1 MKKISSS
8 RYAMTAMTAVAVIAT
23 MATTS
28 CSKTEDLSG
37 GKGNVITTINASAGG
52 DDQTK
57 VYFTRGSGN
66 IFHVTWKTSD
76 NITVINDNANT
87 SAAYVYGGTDNAA
100 RGSFTGSLPAN
111 SGDQL
116 FAFYNQYGTVNAADN
131 SITVDLSNGST
142 SSSSF
147 WLVYPTMEES
157 TNAINNSLMY
167 AGATAGASGTIPFL
181 KFSNANAIVTLTFGS
196 VPDSFYYLT
205 LVCADG
211 GFPIAGK
218 ATAYVESGETKIK
231 WSDLIYGGYSI
242 HSPLYSP
249 LDFSYSHGNLVIPGT
264 YGPLYYLISVTA
276 LATATSVY
284 YINTSDKVS
293 LVAGK
298 SYGLSKTVSR
308 AAIVNSGG
316 AIDDNTKN
324 VWINQLPASNSTIKT
339 LISGAPASSQITLI
353 QANADA
359 ATPYGLDNNSK
370 LVAYIND
377 YSTALQDYMFM
388 KCTNLK
394 YVSLNN
400 VTALPLNAFA
410 GCASLEEIFLP
421 KVTALFSYVFS
432 ACPALK
438 KITFNSLITDTYNWS
453 TTLVFSST
461 TNPLQIDLVLKAGQT
476 DLGGGA
482 MSGSTFHGVTFKS
495 IKLVD

>member
-131 SITVDLSNGST
+131 SITVDYSNSGNP
-142 SSSSF
+142 SSSVWQVDPSNE
-147 WLVYPTMEES
+147 VSIYAT
-157 TNAINNSLMY
+157 NNSLMY
-167 AGATAGASGTIPFL
+167 ASATAGASGTIPLLNF
-181 KFSNANAIVTLTFGS
+181 KNANAIVKLTFGS
-196 VPDSFYYLT
+196 VTGDFNTLT
-205 LVCADG
+205 FVSGDG
-211 GFPIAGK
+211 GFPIKGK
-218 ATAYVESGETKIK
+218 ATVSVESGETKIK
-231 WSDLIYGGYSI
+231 WSDLTYGGFSL
-242 HSPLYSP
+242 SSGLSNF
-249 LDFSYSHGNLVIPGT
+249 DFTKSYGNVVIPGT
-264 YGPLYYLISVTA
+264 YGPLYYLISDDA

-298 SYGLSKTVSR
+298 SYGLSKTVAR

-316 AIDDNTKN
+316 TIDDDTKD
-324 VWINQLPASNSTIKT
+324 VWINQLPASSNNSELYPCLSNLWEYGK
-339 LISGAPASSQITLI
+339 ITLI
-353 QANADA
+353 QANTDA
-359 ATPYGLDNNSK
+359 TTATPLSDPFNGNTTSLY
-370 LVAYIND
+370 AYINN
-377 YSTALQDYMFM
+377 YSTTISDHM
-388 KCTNLK
+388 
-394 YVSLNN
+394 
-400 VTALPLNAFA
+400 
-410 GCASLEEIFLP
+410 
-421 KVTALFSYVFS
+421 
-432 ACPALK
+432 
-438 KITFNSLITDTYNWS
+438 
-453 TTLVFSST
+453 
-461 TNPLQIDLVLKAGQT
+461 
-476 DLGGGA
+476 
-482 MSGSTFHGVTFKS
+482 
-495 IKLVD
+495 